1 MSTEAPHHGHAAA
14 AGKPT
19 TGRNTAETIA
29 APIEIS
35 TVVASGSSPRLMVA
49 FQPAWHAAANSTA
62 AKTSGSMARIILNVC
77 GRSAGD
83 RHLLPRLGETGCV
96 VGRQSALDPIVAGD
110 ARAKRHAR
118 RHDRAHRPRDFEGI
132 AHARG

>member
-1 MSTEAPHHGHAAA
+1 MDQHRGAAGHAAP

-35 TVVASGSSPRLMVA
+35 TVVASGSSPRLMAA

-83 RHLLPRLGETGCV
+83 RHLLPARDQSRNAAPAHTFGAARWYCLGRAT
-96 VGRQSALDPIVAGD
+96 SAP
-110 ARAKRHAR
+110 RA
-118 RHDRAHRPRDFEGI
+118 
-132 AHARG
+132 